1 MIKIINNIIMYNL
14 KHYYAIWSILTGKV
28 MVIDLVVVLTTLNVV
43 VPNRDAIKLYTT
55 YELSNCKTYIL
66 LYNYFC

>member
-1 MIKIINNIIMYNL
+1 
-14 KHYYAIWSILTGKV
+14 
-28 MVIDLVVVLTTLNVV
+28 MVIDLVVVLTTFNVV
-43 VPNRDAIKLYTT
+43 VPNRDAIKVYTM